1 MATQENHQ
9 ELLRFNRIDE
19 ETRAVLRELR
29 PLLEWNLPE
38 VLDGFYSYIAGF
50 TAPNGLFR
58 DQAAKDHAKA
68 QQLKH
73 WLLIASGS
81 FDEDYVESVR
91 TVGRVHNRIGLEP
104 AWYIGGYSYITT
116 ELQRCI
122 SDHFDAGWPG
132 AWLDRGAKRKRAD
145 ALAAVNKA
153 ALLDMNI
160 AISVYLEENRKDR
173 SHALEGLAQQFESSI
188 KEVVDGVATAS
199 GEVLSTA
206 QGLSAVAGQT
216 SEQAASAAATSEQAM
231 ENVQTVAAASEELS
245 SSIQEIGRRVDESSR
260 ITSDAVSKAQ
270 HTNAQVEG
278 LSGAARKIGE
288 VISLIQDIA
297 EQTNLLALNATIEA
311 ARAGEAGKG
320 FAVVA
325 GEVKALANQT
335 AQATDQISQQVSE
348 IQEATASSVAAI
360 QQIVTTIESVSAIA
374 SEITSAVGQQSDA
387 TREISANIQE
397 AAAGTR
403 EVSGNIGS
411 VTQAVGQAGDA
422 SSQMLEASQGLDRQS
437 ESLRDAVQQFLERI
451 RAA

>member
-1 MATQENHQ
+1 MVTRDKHE

-19 ETRAVLRELR
+19 KTGAVLRELK
-29 PLLEWNLPE
+29 PLLEAHLSDILE
-38 VLDGFYSYIAGF
+38 RFYDYISGFA
-50 TAPNGLFR
+50 APNGLFQ
-58 DQAAKDHAKA
+58 DQASRDHAKS
-68 QQLKH
+68 QQVKH
-73 WLLIASGS
+73 WLLILAGD
-81 FDEDYVESVR
+81 FDADYVESVR
-91 TVGRVHNRIGLEP
+91 CIGRVHNRVGLEP
-104 AWYIGGYSYITT
+104 SWYIGGYTYITT
-116 ELQRCI
+116 ELLRCI
-122 SDHFDAGWPG
+122 SDHYDGGWR
-132 AWLDRGAKRKRAD
+132 DRGTKGKRAE

-160 AISVYLEENRKDR
+160 AISVYVEENRKDR
-173 SHALEGLAQQFESSI
+173 KQALESLAQQFEGSI
-188 KEVVDGVATAS
+188 KEVVEGVATAS
-199 GEVLSTA
+199 DEVLTTA
-206 QGLSAVAGQT
+206 RGLSGVASQT
-216 SEQAASAAATSEQAM
+216 SDQASAAAATSEQAM
-231 ENVQTVAAASEELS
+231 ANVQTVAAASEELS
-245 SSIQEIGRRVDESSR
+245 SSIQEIGRRVEESSR

-348 IQEATASSVAAI
+348 IQEATASSADAI
-360 QQIVTTIESVSAIA
+360 RQIVTTIESVSAIA
-374 SEITSAVGQQSDA
+374 NEITSAVGQQSDA

-403 EVSGNIGS
+403 EVSGNIDG
-411 VTQAVGQAGDA
+411 VTQAAGQAGEA
-422 SSQMLEASQGLDRQS
+422 SGQMLEASQGLDRQS
-437 ESLRDAVQQFLERI
+437 ESLRSAVEQFLERI